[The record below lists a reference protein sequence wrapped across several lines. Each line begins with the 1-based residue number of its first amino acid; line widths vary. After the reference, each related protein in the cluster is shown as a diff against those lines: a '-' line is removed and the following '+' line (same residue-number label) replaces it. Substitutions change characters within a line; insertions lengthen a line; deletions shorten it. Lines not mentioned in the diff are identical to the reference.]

1 MEYPFFAT
9 VSRMKYI
16 NRWALMR
23 CGREENLSEHSL
35 ETAMIAHCL
44 CLLGNIRYGHSMNA
58 ERAAVLGLYHDAS
71 EIMTGDMPTPVKY
84 CNDEIRNAYKAVE
97 RAADRKLLERLPE
110 DMQPY
115 YREILC
121 GPQMNA
127 ADAERNKDT
136 VKGQSGP
143 QENSTLAQSDPE
155 EIYMRR
161 LVKAADKLSA
171 LIKCIEEESGGN
183 TEFRSARLSTKKT
196 VDRMCR
202 EMPEVNDFVRD
213 FLPAYGKTLD
223 ELEAQSGGAKADLT
237 D

>member
-44 CLLGNIRYGHSMNA
+44 CVLGNIRYGHHMNA
-58 ERAAVLGLYHDAS
+58 DRAAVLGLYHDAS

-97 RAADRKLLERLPE
+97 RAADRKLLARLPE
-110 DMQPY
+110 DMQPCY
-115 YREILC
+115 MDILC
-121 GPQMNA
+121 GPQKGA
-127 ADAERNKDT
+127 ADADRNGET
-136 VKGQSGP
+136 VEGKSGP
-143 QENSTLAQSDPE
+143 QEISGSQPDPE

-183 TEFRSARLSTKKT
+183 TEFRSARLSTQKT

-223 ELEAQSGGAKADLT
+223 ELESESSGENAQ
-237 D
+237 